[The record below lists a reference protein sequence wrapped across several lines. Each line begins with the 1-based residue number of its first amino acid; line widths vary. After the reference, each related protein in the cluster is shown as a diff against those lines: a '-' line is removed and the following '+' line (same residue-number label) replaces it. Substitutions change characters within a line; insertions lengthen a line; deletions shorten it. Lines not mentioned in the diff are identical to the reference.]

1 MGVHL
6 NINWVIIWNIQW
18 VPGQYVRRSIP
29 RRYASDCIEMLQGYV
44 VDVWLYVFMYVL
56 GVCLT
61 ERKRE
66 RDNEWLTVHVKIS
79 SLVESHF
86 GDKERESEC
95 MFYTVIILSRAC
107 ATKKGLK
114 MTQIFVHL
122 QSNRSVLIR
131 IFTWLPREE
140 GLLGTANTI
149 NGRESC
155 FTFRLI
161 FSVSV

>member
-1 MGVHL
+1 MIKRDGGDGRKSEAIVDGDIKYKNHNTNDRIAINFWL
-6 NINWVIIWNIQW
+6 NSKRKNSMAWKSKFRQ
-18 VPGQYVRRSIP
+18 R
-29 RRYASDCIEMLQGYV
+29 
-44 VDVWLYVFMYVL
+44 VF
-56 GVCLT
+56 

-86 GDKERESEC
+86 GYKERESEC

-140 GLLGTANTI
+140 GLVGTANTI